1 MYKLIIDA
9 MGGDHAPQAIIDGVV
24 MALQEYTDIFV
35 YLVGKQEV
43 IEQSGL

>member
-35 YLVGKQEV
+35 YLVGKQ
-43 IEQSGL
+43 